1 MVNGCG
7 LKMRIAGIDS
17 GKRRDSFAFVGI
29 EIRNDDVYVVGVK
42 TWLGRNYIE
51 VENLIA
57 NIHDKKPFN
66 FYCVEINNTGEH
78 VFEELKYRHRIPN
91 VIPTFTSA
99 NVKDQ
104 HKINSGKVMP
114 KNQMTLWLAR
124 MFQNNRIK
132 FPKTSNKDVDE
143 LKRQISIFSE
153 VITESGSVSYRAEG
167 QEHDDTV
174 MALMLA
180 CFIGRNFIKNN
191 EGFNQGLQVANRQF
205 KVEDPD
211 IFGSGVPKYAE
222 SIQREVWNP

>member
-1 MVNGCG
+1 
-7 LKMRIAGIDS
+7 MRIAGIDS

-29 EIRNDDVYVVGVK
+29 EIKNDDVYITGVK

-57 NIHDKKPFN
+57 NIHDTKPFN

-132 FPKTSNKDVDE
+132 FPKKSNKDVDE

-205 KVEDPD
+205 IAEDPD
-211 IFGSGVPKYAE
+211 IYGSGVPSHAE
-222 SIQREVWNP
+222 SIQREVWKP

>member
-29 EIRNDDVYVVGVK
+29 EIKNDDVYITGVK

-57 NIHDKKPFN
+57 NIHDTKPFN

-132 FPKTSNKDVDE
+132 FPKKSNKDVDE

-205 KVEDPD
+205 IAEDPD
-211 IFGSGVPKYAE
+211 IYGSGVPSHAE
-222 SIQREVWNP
+222 SIQREVWKP